1 MRTRTLLAAFGAAFT
16 LLSAPASATQPATVT
31 PAQVNKDR
39 ISVTVE
45 GSGPDVIL
53 IPGLASSREVWR
65 DLATRL
71 QHSHRLHLVQV
82 AGFAGAPAVS
92 DSRGEVVAPTA
103 EAIADYIRTQHLK
116 APVIIGHSLGGE
128 VALMLG
134 ARHPD
139 QVARLMVVDA
149 LPFYTLLMNPF
160 ATRET
165 AEPQAAA
172 FRDSL
177 LASTPEQAEA
187 LQRVS
192 IARLVKSEAAR
203 PVLLAAA
210 TSSDRQTTAQATYE
224 LMTTDLRPELDRI
237 QVPVEVVYAYDPV
250 YGIPAANVE
259 ATFRNAYA
267 NTPHINFTRIDDSF
281 HFVMLDQPEAFATVV
296 TDFLRP

>member
-1 MRTRTLLAAFGAAFT
+1 MHPRPFLAAIGTAFT
-16 LLSAPASATQPATVT
+16 LISAQVSATQPASPS
-31 PAQVNKDR
+31 PAQIIQER

-92 DSRGEVVAPTA
+92 DPDGKVAAPTA
-103 EAIADYIRTQHLK
+103 EAIAAYIRTRHLK

-139 QVARLMVVDA
+139 LVARLMIVDA
-149 LPFYTLLMNPF
+149 LPFYTLIMDPS

-165 AEPQAAA
+165 AAPHAAA
-172 FRDSL
+172 LRDAL
-177 LASTPEQAEA
+177 LASPPEQAEA
-187 LQRVS
+187 LQRAS

-203 PVLLAAA
+203 PALLAAA
-210 TSSDRQTTAQATYE
+210 MGSDRQTTAEATYE

-237 QVPVEVVYAYDPV
+237 QVPVEVVYAYDPI

-267 NTPHINFTRIDDSF
+267 TTPNISFKRIDASF
-281 HFVMLDQPEAFATVV
+281 HFVMLDQPQAFANAVSA
-296 TDFLRP
+296 FLQP